1 VPDELAKH
9 EDGLRRMLADA
20 HGRRYPGSA
29 GVFYEHA
36 PVGTGIAGGTG
47 GGTVVAGIWL
57 TPGARGQEPPH
68 RCGGRAGWPDAW
80 AL

>member
-1 VPDELAKH
+1 MTDEPAKH

-57 TPGARGQEPPH
+57 HPELEGKNLRTDVEAVLAGRTPER
-68 RCGGRAGWPDAW
+68 
-80 AL
+80 